1 MKISR
6 TTKRPEWPSK
16 APLKAWNREI
26 KQLKDKRL
34 VKTVKSLLEAQE
46 PQESSAWTYA
56 SLAVSELYI
65 RNWGKKHLRK
75 VGKLR
80 EAISKASTLCFSS
93 GWYALETAG
102 ITKDQKKKKII
113 HPYAFSDTAKEV
125 IKQWEVSRSSK
136 SLDEFLKS
144 HIPKP
149 DLDYL
154 KTHTIKYLS
163 PKKVN
168 KHLVTFEDG
177 KIFIG
182 GKIPKDEWYIFV
194 LENEPQRLLAG
205 IKKTGSFHHTS
216 FVAGAP
222 VACAGEFEIEDGKV
236 ISILLRS
243 GHYRPTEEHGE
254 ALHKFLAQDHNLGPK
269 IMSRL
274 EVEPYTN

>member
-1 MKISR
+1 MRISR
-6 TTKRPEWPSK
+6 TTKRSEWPSK
-16 APLKAWNREI
+16 PSLKTWNREI

-34 VKTVKSLLEAQE
+34 VKTIKSLLEAQE
-46 PQESSAWTYA
+46 PRESSLWAYA

-65 RNWGKKHLRK
+65 RKWGKKHLTK

-102 ITKDQKKKKII
+102 ITKGQKKKKII
-113 HPYAFSDTAKEV
+113 HPYAFSETAKEV
-125 IKQWEVSRSSK
+125 IKQWEASRSSK
-136 SLDEFLKS
+136 SLDEFLKT
-144 HIPKP
+144 HIPKT

-163 PKKVN
+163 PKKVD

-177 KIFIG
+177 KILIG
-182 GKIPKDEWYIFV
+182 GKIPKDEWYMFV
-194 LENEPQRLLAG
+194 LENNTQRLLAG
-205 IKKTGSFHHTS
+205 IKQTGSFHHTS

-222 VACAGEFEIEDGKV
+222 VACAGEFEIEDGR
-236 ISILLRS
+236 IIGILLRS
-243 GHYRPTEEHGE
+243 GHYRPTEEHG
-254 ALHKFLAQDHNLGPK
+254 AVLHKFLAQEENLGPK

-274 EVEPYTN
+274 KVEPYTN